1 MKKNVGLLSL
11 VNKLAKDK
19 RGLGVELAKSHK
31 DLEEANKKI
40 EDFAS
45 ELRFCYDDAVKDYT
59 KSAEYQEKLA
69 SHRVEGYF
77 DLIEKVGEK
86 YPSLKWSFLGDD
98 AEDIHAEQDGG
109 PDAEPVGQI
118 AQNEDPSTRE
128 ATTREGDPTGQGG
141 EPTIQGAEPTDEV
154 VVITVDEIRGK
165 EA

>member
-1 MKKNVGLLSL
+1 MKKNVELLSL
-11 VNKLAKDK
+11 VNKLAEEK

-31 DLEEANKKI
+31 DLEEANQKI

-45 ELRFCYDDAVKDYT
+45 ELQFYYDDAVKDYT
-59 KSAEYQEKLA
+59 ESAEYQEKFT
-69 SHRVEGYF
+69 SQRVEGYF

-98 AEDIHAEQDGG
+98 AKDTHAEQDGR
-109 PDAEPVGQI
+109 PDVEPVGQI

-128 ATTREGDPTGQGG
+128 ATTREGDPTAQGG
-141 EPTIQGAEPTDEV
+141 KLTIQGTEPTGEV
-154 VVITVDEIRGK
+154 VVITADEIRGE

>member
-31 DLEEANKKI
+31 DLEEANQKI

-45 ELRFCYDDAVKDYT
+45 ELWFCYDDA
-59 KSAEYQEKLA
+59 
-69 SHRVEGYF
+69 
-77 DLIEKVGEK
+77 VGEK

-128 ATTREGDPTGQGG
+128 ATTREGDPTAQGG
-141 EPTIQGAEPTDEV
+141 EPTIQGAEATDEV